1 VFIKLIELIWLIVF
15 IELIELTELNK
26 SIGIN
31 MKGGHTM
38 EDRLWHKSYAP
49 GVPKALEYEEITL
62 SQALTRS
69 AKNFPD
75 HTALNYMGK
84 KITFKELDGLVNAFA
99 RALKEMDIQ
108 PGDKV
113 ALCLPNIPQAIIANY
128 AVFRIGAVA
137 VQNNPLYTE
146 RELQYQLND
155 SDSRIIITLTL
166 LIPRVQKI
174 KADTRIEKIIGC
186 HINSYLPFPKKQ
198 LFPYVKKDM
207 YRKVES
213 AEDVTV
219 FKDLIARYSTK
230 PIEDQSKWAELANLL
245 YTGGTPGVSKG
256 VMQSNSIISCN
267 VQQFAAW
274 FPELKSG
281 EEVLVGN
288 YPVFHAAGF
297 ATTNL
302 MIWKAW
308 QHLMVP
314 RPDAKINVELIK
326 KHRPTF
332 VPGVPTMFVGMLAD
346 PEFRKLD
353 FSSVKGFFSGAAP
366 LAADTIRDLKELTG
380 STMCEVYG
388 SAETAPFA
396 TVTPWGGE
404 VKPGTVGIPI
414 PDTDVKIVDIT
425 NPEKELAL
433 GEEGEI
439 AIKGPQI
446 MMGYYN
452 KPEETA
458 NVMIG
463 EWFLSGDIGKFDED
477 GYLSVVDRK
486 KDMIIAGGYNIYPVE
501 LDDVLMGHP
510 KILEACTI
518 GLPHEYRGETVK
530 AFIVVKEGQDL
541 TEDEVVKY
549 CKENLA
555 AYKVPKII
563 EFIDELPK
571 SAVGKILRRKLKEM
585 EMKKTENK

>member
-1 VFIKLIELIWLIVF
+1 
-15 IELIELTELNK
+15 
-26 SIGIN
+26 
-31 MKGGHTM
+31 MD
-38 EDRLWHKSYAP
+38 DRLWHKSYAP
-49 GVPKALEYEEITL
+49 GVKKTLEYEKITL

-75 HTALNYMGK
+75 HPALNYMGK

-99 RALKEMDIQ
+99 RALQEMGIR

-155 SDSRIIITLTL
+155 SESRIIITLTL

-198 LFPYVKKDM
+198 LFPFVKKDM
-207 YRKVES
+207 YRKVEP
-213 AEDVTV
+213 AENVYV
-219 FKDLIARYSTK
+219 FKDLIDRYSTS
-230 PIEDQSKWAELANLL
+230 PVEDQSQWDELVNLL
-245 YTGGTPGVSKG
+245 YTGGTTGVSKG
-256 VMQSNSIISCN
+256 VMQSNAIISSN

-281 EEVLVGN
+281 DEVLVGN

-297 ATTNL
+297 STTNL

-314 RPDAKINVELIK
+314 RPDAKINVDLIK

-366 LAADTIRDLKELTG
+366 LAADTIRDLKDLTG

-425 NPEKELAL
+425 DPEKELAH

-458 NVMIG
+458 NVMNG
-463 EWFLSGDIGKFDED
+463 DWYLSGDIGKFDED

-510 KILEACTI
+510 KILEACAI

-530 AFIVVKEGQDL
+530 AFIVVKEGQEL
-541 TEDEVVKY
+541 TEDEVVAY

-555 AYKVPKII
+555 AYKVPKIF

-571 SAVGKILRRKLKEM
+571 SAVGKILRRKLKDMEM
-585 EMKKTENK
+585 EKTESQ